1 LLTIIIVLLGLVFY
15 LIYKNNEWKLKFE
28 QKVKEWVEKEEKRIR
43 EDAINRSARAL
54 SGKTL
59 EKLIPFLDRFKH
71 NPHDVRWLGDPID
84 LIVFDGYSEDNPQ
97 KITFLEIKSGNSKL
111 TSKQNKIKELI
122 EKKKV
127 EWEEFRIT

>member
-1 LLTIIIVLLGLVFY
+1 MLEEILLTIIIVLLGLVFY

-71 NPHDVRWLGDPID
+71 NPHDV
-84 LIVFDGYSEDNPQ
+84 
-97 KITFLEIKSGNSKL
+97 
-111 TSKQNKIKELI
+111 
-122 EKKKV
+122 
-127 EWEEFRIT
+127 